1 MASMMVQ
8 LAAVGADLGLERFQ
22 LVPGDVK
29 VSLLKRAYGTTFIN
43 LNEWV
48 TTMDFR
54 LDAASTILPLF
65 LTPILT
71 TPQRPLRTSS
81 WQTVMTFH
89 TAIPAGGTGP
99 LFTFKLRG
107 LHQRTA
113 TSVAIREG
121 PESPKGNRH

>member
-1 MASMMVQ
+1 MAGMMVP
-8 LAAVGADLGLERFQ
+8 LTTMSADFSLERFQ
-22 LVPGDVK
+22 LVFSDVE
-29 VSLLKRAYGTTFIN
+29 VSLFQRAYGTTRIN

-71 TPQRPLRTSS
+71 TPQRPLRTAA

-99 LFTFKLRG
+99 LFAFKLRG
-107 LHQRTA
+107 LHQRKA
-113 TSVAIREG
+113 TGVTIDEG
-121 PESPKGNRH
+121 PDSSKGN